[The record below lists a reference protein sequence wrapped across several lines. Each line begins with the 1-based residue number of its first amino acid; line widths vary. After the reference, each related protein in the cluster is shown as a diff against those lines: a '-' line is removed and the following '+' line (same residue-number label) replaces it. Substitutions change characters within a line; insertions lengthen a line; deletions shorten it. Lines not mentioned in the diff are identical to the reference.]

1 MDEHINETN
10 MSRDIRNI
18 AIIAHVDH
26 GKTTLVDQLLRQSGT
41 FRDNQSVRERVMD
54 SNDLERERGI
64 TIFAKNTSIQYK
76 GTRINIIDTPGHSDF
91 GGEVERVLKMAD
103 GVLLLVDAV
112 EGPMPQTT
120 FVLQKALAHRLP
132 AIVVVNKIDR
142 HGARPHAALD
152 KVFDLFADL
161 GADDDILDFR
171 HIFCNG
177 LEGIA
182 KAEME
187 DESQDLQPL
196 FEEIVKSIP
205 PPKADVK
212 GPFQMLISTLDYNDY
227 IGRLGIGRIFRGRVK
242 RGDTVSVVDLK
253 GHSRNAKVVTL
264 YGFDGLDRKEIESA
278 EAGDIVAVSGIEELN
293 ITDTLTDVNTREIV
307 ATLPV
312 DEPTVQ
318 MIFTINNGP
327 FAGLEGDF
335 VTSRQIRSRLE
346 RELHTNVALR
356 VSDGVSKEEFVVSGR
371 GLLHLG
377 ILVENLRREGFEL
390 MVGKPRVIYRE
401 INGRTC
407 EPYETAV
414 VNCPSEYMGPV
425 MQLMGMRGGQ
435 TEHMENVGSRVVI
448 NFVVPSRS
456 LIGLRTKLLSAT
468 RGEAIMY
475 HVFLKYDTARGD
487 LPHRSQGVMVA
498 ADPGP
503 ATAYALDQLK
513 PRGQFFIRPGEQMY
527 QGMIVGEHNEENDL
541 VVKATRPKKLTN
553 MRAASADKLVVLQE
567 AREITLEGALEY
579 IEDDEWV
586 EVTPKSVRMR
596 KKILDEKMRK
606 RHLMTREMAR

>member
-1 MDEHINETN
+1 
-10 MSRDIRNI
+10 MSQDIRNI

-41 FRDNQSVRERVMD
+41 FRDNQLVRERVMD
-54 SNDLERERGI
+54 SNDIERERGI
-64 TIFAKNTSIQYK
+64 TIFSKNTAIQYK

-120 FVLQKALAHRLP
+120 FVLKKALAHRLP
-132 AIVVVNKIDR
+132 AVVVVNKIDR
-142 HGARPHAALD
+142 HGARPHDSLN

-161 GADDDILDFR
+161 GAEDDILDFP
-171 HIFCNG
+171 HIYCNG

-182 KAEME
+182 KTELE
-187 DESQDLQPL
+187 HESHDLQPL

-205 PPKADVK
+205 PPKGDVD
-212 GPFQMLISTLDYNDY
+212 GPFQMLVSTLDYNDY
-227 IGRLGIGRIFRGRVK
+227 IGRLGIGKIFRGRVSK
-242 RGDTVSVVDLK
+242 GDTVSVVDRN
-253 GHSRNAKVVTL
+253 GFSRNSKVVTL
-264 YGFDGLDRKEIESA
+264 YGFDGLARKEIENA
-278 EAGDIVAVSGIEELN
+278 EAGDIVAISGIEELN
-293 ITDTLTDVNTREIV
+293 ITDTLTDVENQEIV
-307 ATLPV
+307 PTLAV

-327 FAGLEGDF
+327 FAGLEGDY
-335 VTSRQIRSRLE
+335 VTSRQIRTRLE

-356 VSDGVSKEEFVVSGR
+356 VEDGVSKEEFIVSGR

-401 INGRTC
+401 IDGRTC

-414 VNCPSEYMGPV
+414 VDCPFDCMGPV
-425 MQLMGMRGGQ
+425 MKLMGMRGGE
-435 TEHMENVGSRVVI
+435 TDHMENVGSRVVI
-448 NFVVPSRS
+448 HFVVPSRS
-456 LIGLRTKLLSAT
+456 LIGLRSKILSAT

-475 HVFLKYDTARGD
+475 HVFLKYDRAKGEI
-487 LPHRSQGVMVA
+487 PHRNQGVLVA
-498 ADPGP
+498 AESGP
-503 ATAYALDQLK
+503 ATAYALDQLS

-541 VVKATRPKKLTN
+541 VVKATRPKKQTN
-553 MRAASADKLVVLQE
+553 IRAASADKLVVLQE
-567 AREITLEGALEY
+567 ARDITLEGALEY

-586 EVTPKSVRMR
+586 EVTPKNVRMR
-596 KKILDEKMRK
+596 KKILDEKLRK

>member
-1 MDEHINETN
+1 
-10 MSRDIRNI
+10 
-18 AIIAHVDH
+18 
-26 GKTTLVDQLLRQSGT
+26 
-41 FRDNQSVRERVMD
+41 
-54 SNDLERERGI
+54 I
-64 TIFAKNTSIQYK
+64 TIFSKNTAIQYK

-120 FVLQKALAHRLP
+120 FVLRKALAHRLP

-142 HGARPHAALD
+142 HGARPHDALD

-161 GADDDILDFR
+161 GADDDILDFP
-171 HIFCNG
+171 HIYCNG

-182 KAEME
+182 KVELE
-187 DESQDLQPL
+187 HESEDLQPL
-196 FEEIVKSIP
+196 FEQIVKSVP
-205 PPKADVK
+205 PPVGDVD

-227 IGRLGIGRIFRGRVK
+227 IGRLGIGRIFRGRVSK
-242 RGDTVSVVDLK
+242 GDAVAVVNRD
-253 GHSRNAKVVTL
+253 GNSRNAKVVTL
-264 YGFDGLDRKEIESA
+264 YGFEGLERKEIVTA
-278 EAGDIVAVSGIEELN
+278 EAGDIVAICGIEDLN
-293 ITDTLTDVNTREIV
+293 ITDTLTDLDTQEIV
-307 ATLPV
+307 PTLPV

-327 FAGLEGDF
+327 FAGQEGEY
-335 VTSRQIRSRLE
+335 VTSRQIRARLE

-356 VSDGVSKEEFVVSGR
+356 VEDGESKEEFIVSGR

-377 ILVENLRREGFEL
+377 ILVENLRREGYEL
-390 MVGKPRVIYRE
+390 MAGKPRVIYRE
-401 INGRTC
+401 INGKTC

-414 VNCPSEYMGPV
+414 VDCPADCMGPV
-425 MQLMGMRGGQ
+425 MQLMGMRGGE
-435 TEHMENVGSRVVI
+435 TDHMENVGTRVVI
-448 NFVVPSRS
+448 HFVVPSRA
-456 LIGLRTKLLSAT
+456 LIGLRSKLLSAT

-475 HVFLKYDTARGD
+475 HVFLRYDTAKGE
-487 LPHRSQGVMVA
+487 LPHRGQGVLVA
-498 ADPGP
+498 ADPGS

-513 PRGQFFIRPGEQMY
+513 PRGQFFIRPGDQMY

-541 VVKATRPKKLTN
+541 VVRATRQKKLTN
-553 MRAASADKLVVLQE
+553 IRAASADKLVVLQE

-586 EVTPKSVRMR
+586 EVTPKSIRMR
-596 KKILDEKMRK
+596 KKTLDEKQRK
-606 RHLMTREMAR
+606 RQSMAREMAT